1 MKLILSFF
9 LLSIFSFA
17 EFNMEISNVTECKL
31 NSEKLIYRIIAEKK
45 IVNNQNIKKDLLMFS
60 KEEMVAKNI
69 FYTNGI
75 FETKDI
81 KIIFKKAYFL
91 ESNFVMIDATGNY
104 KNINFESKKVIFK
117 YNKLEF
123 EDSFIKLEE
132 KQFKKLKYTLNI
144 DN

>member
-1 MKLILSFF
+1 MRY
-9 LLSIFSFA
+9 LLLV
-17 EFNMEISNVTECKL
+17 NMVQL
-31 NSEKLIYRIIAEKK
+31 
-45 IVNNQNIKKDLLMFS
+45 
-60 KEEMVAKNI
+60 KNI